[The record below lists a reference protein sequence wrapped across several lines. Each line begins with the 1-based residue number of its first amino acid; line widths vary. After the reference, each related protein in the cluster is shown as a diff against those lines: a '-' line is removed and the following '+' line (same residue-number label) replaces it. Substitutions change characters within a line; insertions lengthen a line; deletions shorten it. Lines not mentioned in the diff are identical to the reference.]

1 MDAPAAPL
9 SIKRTHFPA
18 DQIQHK
24 ALFAL
29 VGNEQGTAIGIGLH
43 MADKNI
49 LHIGFFRRVSG
60 LVNFHQPWR
69 HANYCINISK
79 VNEQLCGEWAL

>member
-1 MDAPAAPL
+1 MDAPAVPL

-18 DQIQHK
+18 DQIQ
-24 ALFAL
+24 LFAL

-43 MADKNI
+43 MADENI